1 MSRYYQY
8 KNGEEVFVRP
18 DLERGVQYHMR
29 SGYRAND
36 VSATLTYSQAQRL
49 GTVVHIAGK
58 RNGRYYIDEDYGCD
72 RWTDEM
78 FVGLADESE
87 CYCESLL

>member
-1 MSRYYQY
+1 
-8 KNGEEVFVRP
+8 
-18 DLERGVQYHMR
+18 MR

-78 FVGLADESE
+78 FVEEDSGE
-87 CYCESLL
+87 CCCESLL

>member
-18 DLERGVQYHMR
+18 DLERGVQYYMR

-58 RNGRYYIDEDYGCD
+58 RNGRYYIDEDYGSVD
-72 RWTDEM
+72 GRDVRSTQRM
-78 FVGLADESE
+78 YLHAAAVR
-87 CYCESLL
+87 

>member
-8 KNGEEVFVRP
+8 KNGEEVVVRP
-18 DLERGVQYHMR
+18 DLERGVQYYMR

-49 GTVVHIAGK
+49 GTVVHIA
-58 RNGRYYIDEDYGCD
+58 EDYGCD

-78 FVGLADESE
+78 FAAPNE
-87 CYCESLL
+87 CICTPLL

>member
-8 KNGEEVFVRP
+8 KNGEEVVVRP
-18 DLERGVQYHMR
+18 DLERGVQYYMR

-49 GTVVHIAGK
+49 GTVVHIAAITSTKIMGAIG
-58 RNGRYYIDEDYGCD
+58 GRTRCLQRPTNVSARRCCEVNYG
-72 RWTDEM
+72 R
-78 FVGLADESE
+78 
-87 CYCESLL
+87 

>member
-18 DLERGVQYHMR
+18 DLERGVQYYMR

-36 VSATLTYSQAQRL
+36 VSATLTYSQSQRL
-49 GTVVHIAGK
+49 GNAVHIAGK
-58 RNGRYYIDEDYGCD
+58 RNGYYYIDEDYGCD

-78 FVGLADESE
+78 FAAPNE
-87 CYCESLL
+87 CICTPLL